1 MTVEIKHINRA
12 GLVVRFMAGF
22 IVCGLASCV
31 AVAPAAASADESLYP
46 QQIAALAADAAPDNA
61 TPVAGVVRGDGFE
74 LSAGIAEVTV
84 PMDGANPVGVSA
96 SVSGK
101 DLVAEISLPA
111 ASSLEEGV
119 LTSNG
124 TVVYTDDS
132 HHASVAVQT
141 LSNGD
146 TRVQTIIRDSR
157 AEHEF
162 GYEMPGYQAIRNAD
176 GTAAFVADS
185 AEGAYIPVEKPWAV
199 DANGKDVET
208 YYEVRG
214 TKLFQVVVADETTV
228 YPVVADPTWGWRNA
242 AWGVTLSRSETAS
255 IKDYAAASAFC
266 AALVKNQKLTIA
278 CGVWSGYL
286 QVQAATANRLKPKGC
301 LHIVVVPLPGAITHT
316 HC

>member
-1 MTVEIKHINRA
+1 MHCRGPGRA
-12 GLVVRFMAGF
+12 S
-22 IVCGLASCV
+22 I
-31 AVAPAAASADESLYP
+31 DESNDP
-46 QQIAALAADAAPDNA
+46 QQIAALAVGAAPDNA
-61 TPVAGVVRGDGFE
+61 TPVDGAVSSDGFE
-74 LSAGIAEVTV
+74 LSAGVAEVTV
-84 PMDGANPVGVSA
+84 PLDGSNPVAVST
-96 SVSGK
+96 SVDGD
-101 DLVAEISLPA
+101 DLVAEILLPSAWSLD
-111 ASSLEEGV
+111 EGV

-124 TVVYTDDS
+124 TVVYTGDANQ
-132 HHASVAVQT
+132 ASVAVQT

-146 TRVQTIIRDSR
+146 TRVQTIIPDSR

-162 GYEMPGYQAIRNAD
+162 DYEMPGFQAILNAD
-176 GTAAFVADS
+176 GTAAFLADS

-199 DANGKDVET
+199 DANGEDVDT

-214 TKLFQVVVADETTV
+214 AKLFQVVVADETTA

-242 AWGVTLSRSETAS
+242 AWGLTLSRSETAS

-266 AALVKNQKLTIA
+266 AALVKNQKLTVA
-278 CGVWSGYL
+278 CGIWSGYL